1 MEKKRIACIHIYT
14 SCILVYRGY
23 TCLMEKSFSGS
34 IYLNSLLW
42 LDCSQRRLYSA
53 AVKLMWRVEERRG
66 RDSTKLVR
74 HPTNLWSSHPP
85 CEYKKR
91 KQKNSRVYRLNDPK
105 DKLEKENQNVILYRE
120 KKTIENREKKNK
132 KTEKQKNSSWMC
144 LFLSYPI
151 FLIGNWPFFLS
162 FPFCSSFSLLL
173 RVAVCVC
180 VSYIQRQLYTSLWKQ
195 NKKGS
200 TYFFFVLLFSL
211 AILFEFKSVISTRKL
226 FPGLLLRPTQPVHP
240 SPPESCN
247 GAAALNCSRRVRL
260 FAPIQSA
267 LS

>member
-1 MEKKRIACIHIYT
+1 MEKKRIACIYIYT

-173 RVAVCVC
+173 RVGVCVC
-180 VSYIQRQLYTSLWKQ
+180 QLHSAPVVHVSLKTKQ
-195 NKKGS
+195 KRFHLF
-200 TYFFFVLLFSL
+200 YFFLFSL
-211 AILFEFKSVISTRKL
+211 AILFEFKSISTRKL